1 MESLELETEQ
11 KKKISNGDDKTQMT
25 KILVKRENSQEL
37 DDENDSKRRVVVKT
51 EVDHREVHFQ
61 EKRPWCSIYYY
72 ELDQRY
78 GDPFHG
84 EVTNKVRPNHSLGI
98 VQGHSPIVKIDGW
111 TNPCDGTRFCLGI
124 ITNISRNRE
133 IELVRRNIGNGISLI
148 YEQGTISLKNASES
162 SIFVQSEQLN
172 IQWKLKPKA
181 TRVCSI

>member
-1 MESLELETEQ
+1 
-11 KKKISNGDDKTQMT
+11 MT
-25 KILVKRENSQEL
+25 KIQLKREPSIDVVNNASTSLDDDVKLKSEL
-37 DDENDSKRRVVVKT
+37 DPPP
-51 EVDHREVHFQ
+51 HFQ
-61 EKRPWCSIYYY
+61 DKLPWCSIYYY

-84 EVTNKVRPNHSLGI
+84 EWLSQIKSFKNR
-98 VQGHSPIVKIDGW
+98 QGHSPIVKIDGW

-148 YEQGTISLKNASES
+148 YEQGTISLKNTSDS

-181 TRVCSI
+181 CWFNVLA